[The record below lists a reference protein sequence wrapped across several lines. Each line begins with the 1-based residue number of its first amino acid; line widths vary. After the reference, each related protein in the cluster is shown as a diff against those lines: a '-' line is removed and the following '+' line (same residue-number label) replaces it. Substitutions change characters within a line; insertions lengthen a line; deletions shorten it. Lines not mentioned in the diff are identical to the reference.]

1 MTDATTTPIDAAAV
15 LVTLA
20 ALFGYFNYRFLRL
33 PHTIGLTIMG
43 ALASLAVVVADALLP
58 GFEPGRVLHRFLRE
72 VDFRAA
78 LMDGMLSFLLF
89 AGALHV
95 DLGELLRSKWTVFVM
110 ATLGVLISTLM
121 IAIGFEGLSLL
132 LGLDLPFAWCLVFGA
147 LISPTDPVAVLGILS
162 SARVPPSLEAK
173 VAGESLFND
182 GIGVVVFS
190 IVLGLAVSGGEFS
203 FAAAGELFLRE
214 AGGGVLL
221 GLVAGGLGY
230 LAMRGVDEHNLEVL
244 VTLAIVMGG
253 YAVAH
258 HLDVSGPVA
267 MAVAGLLIGNHGVAF
282 AMSESSQRRVLSFWS
297 LLDEILNSVLFLLI
311 GLEVVAIALRVEP
324 LVAGV
329 LAIVLVLAARAA
341 SVGLPLAIIGR
352 VAPFTR
358 GAFPILV
365 WGGLRGGISIALAL
379 SLPGGAA
386 KETILTVTYVIVV
399 FSVVVQGLTVGRVAR
414 RFVHPPDTVT
424 PPDA

>member
-1 MTDATTTPIDAAAV
+1 
-15 LVTLA
+15 
-20 ALFGYFNYRFLRL
+20 
-33 PHTIGLTIMG
+33 
-43 ALASLAVVVADALLP
+43 
-58 GFEPGRVLHRFLRE
+58 
-72 VDFRAA
+72 
-78 LMDGMLSFLLF
+78 
-89 AGALHV
+89 
-95 DLGELLRSKWTVFVM
+95 
-110 ATLGVLISTLM
+110 
-121 IAIGFEGLSLL
+121 
-132 LGLDLPFAWCLVFGA
+132 
-147 LISPTDPVAVLGILS
+147 
-162 SARVPPSLEAK
+162 
-173 VAGESLFND
+173 
-182 GIGVVVFS
+182 
-190 IVLGLAVSGGEFS
+190 
-203 FAAAGELFLRE
+203 
-214 AGGGVLL
+214 
-221 GLVAGGLGY
+221 
-230 LAMRGVDEHNLEVL
+230 
-244 VTLAIVMGG
+244 
-253 YAVAH
+253 
-258 HLDVSGPVA
+258 VA

-414 RFVHPPDTVT
+414 RFVHALDTVT
-424 PPDA
+424 PPDP